1 MMQVFFPVVKNIFI
15 ERDGW
20 RSRMHLRW
28 RRCGSTWLKTDR
40 RMERRGEV
48 SVTLFYSWCPI
59 AFNRSLMERR
69 GMSKPSVMRNA
80 TLYDV
85 NIRHNHFNKVHESP
99 ISFSISILLWV
110 MYDVCL
116 LWILC
121 ILSFEYE
128 PNCRPQ
134 KSWFLYGRYQNTI
147 AKMVVY

>member
-110 MYDVCL
+110 MYDSLPSVNFMYSF
-116 LWILC
+116 LWVWTQVPTL
-121 ILSFEYE
+121 
-128 PNCRPQ
+128 